1 MGKKK
6 KKISATKPVYG
17 KVSTFEPEKE
27 YRPAKVSSKKKRYTV
42 IFILTLIV
50 VAVAIYFI
58 YPPQKTTKLGLDLRG
73 GTRVILSAKDVTG
86 EGVTEEKMAKAI
98 GIIERR
104 IDSLGITEPEI
115 NRVVGSGSIIIQMP
129 NITDPQAA
137 IDIIGKTA
145 QLEFR
150 IVEGLNEDDS
160 YKLGPVLM
168 TGDVIKGAQAGYDNS
183 GKVIVSMEF
192 TNEGQQK
199 FYEITSENV
208 GGNLAIVLDNKVE
221 SAPKI
226 MTAIRGNAVI
236 ENIDTLEEAKSIALV
251 LRTGALPLTFDVE
264 DVRVIGS
271 TLGPDSLTAG
281 LYAGLIGIMLVMI
294 FMIVYYRGLG
304 VVALFSLI
312 VYIALFWGLL
322 VWIKAA
328 LTLPGIAGMILTI
341 GMAVDANIIVYERMK
356 EEIRKGKMPRTAMT
370 EGFKH
375 GWRTILDA
383 NVTTLITASILF
395 YFGTGP
401 IRGFAVT
408 LSLGVII
415 SMLTAFIFTR
425 SLLELVIDSKIF
437 EKPGFIGARKLVADR

>member
-1 MGKKK
+1 
-6 KKISATKPVYG
+6 V
-17 KVSTFEPEKE
+17 
-27 YRPAKVSSKKKRYTV
+27 
-42 IFILTLIV
+42 ILT
-50 VAVAIYFI
+50 
-58 YPPQKTTKLGLDLRG
+58 
-73 GTRVILSAKDVTG
+73 AKDISG
-86 EGVTEEKMAKAI
+86 EGVTEEKMSKAV
-98 GIIERR
+98 GIIESR
-104 IDSLGITEPEI
+104 IDSLGISEPEI
-115 NRVVGSGSIIIQMP
+115 NRVIGSGSIIIQMP

-150 IVEGLNEDDS
+150 IVEGINDDGS
-160 YKLGPVLM
+160 YRLGPVLM
-168 TGDVIKGAQAGYDNS
+168 TGDMLKGAQAGYDNS

-192 TNEGQQK
+192 TSEGQQK
-199 FYEITSENV
+199 FYEVTSANI
-208 GGNLAIVLDNKVE
+208 GKNLAIVLDNNVE
-221 SAPKI
+221 SAPVIKA
-226 MTAIRGNAVI
+226 AIRGSAVI
-236 ENIDTLEEAKSIALV
+236 ENIDTLEEAKSVALV

-281 LYAGLIGIMLVMI
+281 LYAGLIGIALVII

-304 VVALFSLI
+304 LVAFFSLI
-312 VYIALFWGLL
+312 IYIALFWGLL

-356 EEIRKGKMPRTAMT
+356 EEIRRGRLPRTAMT

-383 NVTTLITASILF
+383 NVTTLITAGILF

-408 LSLGVII
+408 LSLGVLV
-415 SMLTAFIFTR
+415 SMLTAFVFTR
-425 SLLELVIDSKIF
+425 SLLELVIDSNIF
-437 EKPGFIGARKLVADR
+437 EKPGFIGARKLVADK

>member
-1 MGKKK
+1 LGKKK
-6 KKISATKPVYG
+6 KKMSSAKTVFEKAGTVDVERGYKITKVG
-17 KVSTFEPEKE
+17 V
-27 YRPAKVSSKKKRYTV
+27 KKRRYTV
-42 IFILTLIV
+42 IFILTLVV

-58 YPPQKTTKLGLDLRG
+58 YPPQESTKLGLDLRG
-73 GTRVILSAKDVTG
+73 GTRVILTAKDITG
-86 EGVTEEKMAKAI
+86 EGITEEKMTKAV
-98 GIIERR
+98 GIIESR
-104 IDSLGITEPEI
+104 IDSLGISEPEI
-115 NRVVGSGSIIIQMP
+115 NRVIGSGSIIIQMP

-150 IVEGLNEDDS
+150 IVEGINEDGS

-168 TGDVIKGAQAGYDNS
+168 TGDMLKGAQAGYDNS

-192 TNEGQQK
+192 TSEGQQK
-199 FYEITSENV
+199 FYEVTSANV
-208 GGNLAIVLDNKVE
+208 GNNLAIVLDNKVE
-221 SAPKI
+221 SAPVI
-226 MTAIRGNAVI
+226 QAAIRGNAVI

-251 LRTGALPLTFDVE
+251 LKTGALPMTFDVE

-281 LYAGLIGIMLVMI
+281 LYAGLIGIALVI
-294 FMIVYYRGLG
+294 LFMIVYYRGLG
-304 VVALFSLI
+304 VVAFFSLI

-341 GMAVDANIIVYERMK
+341 GMALDANIIVYERMK
-356 EEIRKGKMPRTAMT
+356 EEIRKGRLPRTAMA
-370 EGFKH
+370 EGFRH

-383 NVTTLITASILF
+383 NVTTLITAGILF

-401 IRGFAVT
+401 IRGFALT

-425 SLLELVIDSKIF
+425 ALLELVIDRKIF
-437 EKPGFIGARKLVADR
+437 EKPGFIGARKLVADK